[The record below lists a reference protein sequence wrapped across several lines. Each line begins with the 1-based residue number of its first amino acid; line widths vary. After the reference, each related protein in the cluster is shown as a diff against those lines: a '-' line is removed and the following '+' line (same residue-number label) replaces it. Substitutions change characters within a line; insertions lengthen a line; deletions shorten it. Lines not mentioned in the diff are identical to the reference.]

1 MVEFVSRRGVFE
13 TADPV
18 FQFCFFFFGCLFFY
32 CKSCVFLV
40 VSCMRGGGFSFVY

>member
-18 FQFCFFFFGCLFFY
+18 FQFCFFFFCLF
-32 CKSCVFLV
+32 VFLL
-40 VSCMRGGGFSFVY
+40 